1 MATTD
6 QEGVSVSPVF
16 PWSLRFE
23 PTGEFEYPDDYDVP
37 FETYLAEIPTGST
50 LFNVYAMDAPVELG
64 GTESLIASMVT
75 GSSMVTSLWG
85 DEHMFFRHERMEND
99 LLIKEEWRPF
109 TPVFKVFNSSG
120 NLILADGTESS
131 CPFAY
136 LFQ

>member
-50 LFNVYAMDAPVELG
+50 LFNVYATDVPVELG
-64 GTESLIASMVT
+64 GTETLIASMVT
-75 GSSMVTSLWG
+75 GSSLVTSYWG
-85 DEHMFFRHERMEND
+85 DEHMFFRH
-99 LLIKEEWRPF
+99 
-109 TPVFKVFNSSG
+109 
-120 NLILADGTESS
+120 
-131 CPFAY
+131 
-136 LFQ
+136 